1 MQPMFGARDSDGAYL
16 SLDHPHIP
24 GNRFNT
30 DVISLVLRQNITSF
44 YNILP
49 RLDLVTCDLFRT
61 DPHPIPDV

>member
-44 YNILP
+44 
-49 RLDLVTCDLFRT
+49 LDLTDETC
-61 DPHPIPDV
+61 